1 MTACYLVDMNDTSW
15 MTRARSSS
23 MTSTTTPSTTLV
35 NIGEETPADDAAI
48 PSSSSSDSE
57 ELVPDRPAEL
67 GQPDA
72 KLPEDDDFFVAAYV
86 NMTKEDV
93 EWLSKPKNKKKAD
106 IWLSK
111 KMSEK
116 GKEDAPK

>member
-1 MTACYLVDMNDTSW
+1 MNDTSW

-48 PSSSSSDSE
+48 PSSSSDSE